1 MKKIRF
7 YKFHH
12 PRNTQGFFTAYK
24 SYQLFLFGVCDNK
37 SSTQYHFKT
46 WGGGGLYIIFNFTK
60 KVHCLNKIG
69 VVSFHL
75 KPTSFLT
82 SFDARKRYDILL
94 KVQALI
100 KMVLRYI
107 TQSVN
112 ISLQTSIIS
121 NLFCCKKQIVTS
133 YRKSKVWFILYI
145 KWF

>member
-24 SYQLFLFGVCDNK
+24 SYQLFLFGVCDCYIVLTNLARSIILK
-37 SSTQYHFKT
+37 LG
-46 WGGGGLYIIFNFTK
+46 GGGGLYIIFNFTK

-82 SFDARKRYDILL
+82 SFDARNKY
-94 KVQALI
+94 
-100 KMVLRYI
+100 LRPTKSPRSYL
-107 TQSVN
+107 N
-112 ISLQTSIIS
+112 GS
-121 NLFCCKKQIVTS
+121 NYKFP
-133 YRKSKVWFILYI
+133 
-145 KWF
+145 